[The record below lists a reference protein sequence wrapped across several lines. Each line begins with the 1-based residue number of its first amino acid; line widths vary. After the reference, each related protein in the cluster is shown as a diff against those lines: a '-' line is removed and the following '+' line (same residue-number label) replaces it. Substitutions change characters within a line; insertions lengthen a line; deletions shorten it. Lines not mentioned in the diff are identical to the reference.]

1 MRGVQSNIRFYHNQA
16 VDSHPTLST
25 QKSSGGTGRFG
36 LEEKACG
43 YAVTASNGLGRTIIA
58 RLFFGSNRCQTF
70 FANQPCQLLAS
81 FWSFAKDRE
90 HENCCNCRSW
100 MQMDI
105 SHILKWINE
114 LRLDLRRWTTLRCTE
129 LRHQLTIG
137 CRARASTATLLT
149 QWSATSLSGS
159 VPLVTALSIV
169 LASNAHSRARERIWG
184 VALDAL
190 PFDAILW
197 DGRVQLIII
206 PERHA
211 SVTIASGSSERA
223 SFPVLETLAFVELA
237 GGLIETQDP
246 NPENTR
252 IKDEPKDRQR
262 SAQARCFALFKWGND
277 FWLDALMQ
285 DTQYWQRSRQKMPG
299 NSFTQDTQRISPNI
313 LKSQVLAQPHE
324 PSPPPLSSLKSRSR
338 CLGKENQ
345 NRKICLAV
353 QRPARPYSVINCLNQ
368 STIYP
373 SRFTSA
379 RETRTSTYVSPF

>member
-1 MRGVQSNIRFYHNQA
+1 MNAELDWKRESMAFWHSAPVEWTEVNNWFKISIQWFVERYFKMMFKCSKWCFRCIEVNRNWDLKKWDVQSNIPFQQSSCGFS
-16 VDSHPTLST
+16 SHLVNT
-25 QKSSGGTGRFG
+25 KGRRRNWEVRPRRKG
-36 LEEKACG
+36 CG
-43 YAVTASNGLGRTIIA
+43 YAVTASNGLGRTIIFA
-58 RLFFGSNRCQTF
+58 SFLGRIVVRLEEISG
-70 FANQPCQLLAS
+70 CQLLAS

-114 LRLDLRRWTTLRCTE
+114 LRLDLRRGTTLRCTE

-137 CRARASTATLLT
+137 CRASASTATLLT

-237 GGLIETQDP
+237 GGLIETPDP
-246 NPENTR
+246 NPENTQ
-252 IKDEPKDRQR
+252 IKDEPTDRQR
-262 SAQARCFALFKWGND
+262 SAQARCFALFKWGEMT
-277 FWLDALMQ
+277 FGWMH
-285 DTQYWQRSRQKMPG
+285 WCK
-299 NSFTQDTQRISPNI
+299 IPNTGKGHGKNYPEMAS
-313 LKSQVLAQPHE
+313 LKTPSVLAQI
-324 PSPPPLSSLKSRSR
+324 SWSRK
-338 CLGKENQ
+338 C
-345 NRKICLAV
+345 
-353 QRPARPYSVINCLNQ
+353 
-368 STIYP
+368 
-373 SRFTSA
+373 
-379 RETRTSTYVSPF
+379 

>member
-1 MRGVQSNIRFYHNQA
+1 MY
-16 VDSHPTLST
+16 
-25 QKSSGGTGRFG
+25 
-36 LEEKACG
+36 
-43 YAVTASNGLGRTIIA
+43 
-58 RLFFGSNRCQTF
+58 
-70 FANQPCQLLAS
+70 
-81 FWSFAKDRE
+81 
-90 HENCCNCRSW
+90 
-100 MQMDI
+100 I

-114 LRLDLRRWTTLRCTE
+114 LRLDLRRGTTLRCTE

-169 LASNAHSRARERIWG
+169 LASNAHSGARERIWG

-237 GGLIETQDP
+237 GGLIETPDP
-246 NPENTR
+246 NPENTQ
-252 IKDEPKDRQR
+252 IKDEPTDRQR

-285 DTQYWQRSRQKMPG
+285 DAQYWQRSRQKKNG

-313 LKSQVLAQPHE
+313 LKSQVLEQPHE
-324 PSPPPLSSLKSRSR
+324 PSPPPLAAWRAAAVVWGKKIKTEKSALLCRDLPGHTQLSTAWTNPPYIPQDSPQQEKQELR
-338 CLGKENQ
+338 PMCPLFKLFDYMCLFKVLPFWVGFFGTQ
-345 NRKICLAV
+345 QPV
-353 QRPARPYSVINCLNQ
+353 QIIQIPCGC
-368 STIYP
+368 
-373 SRFTSA
+373 
-379 RETRTSTYVSPF
+379 